1 MKTII
6 IKKPRKKD
14 IKKAGEII
22 RKGGMVAFPTET
34 VYGLG
39 ANALDEEAVQKIFQA
54 KGRPSDNPL
63 IIHIA
68 EKKELYNLAEKVPQK
83 AERLITRFWPGP
95 LTIIL
100 KKKSI
105 IPKTTTGGLDTVAVR
120 MPDNKIALAL
130 IKESGVPIAAP
141 SANISG
147 KPSPTIV
154 EHVIHDLNGR
164 INMIING
171 GKTRIG
177 VESTVIDLTQKIP
190 AILRPGYITL
200 KQIKEE
206 IGKARMA
213 KRTSN
218 KSPGMKYRHYAPEA
232 ELILIKDK
240 TKIRTILNENE
251 NKKISIIKNIHEKN
265 LFRKLREIKAE
276 IIIILINGNM
286 SESVINRLEKAA
298 SRIIKK

>member
-83 AERLITRFWPGP
+83 AERLITRFWQGQ

-276 IIIILINGNM
+276 IIIIPINGNM